1 MTAELRLPCLC
12 LVADCSVVGP
22 DELPHRV
29 AAAVEGGVSLVQLR
43 AKEMPGGLML
53 SLVHELE
60 RAVARSATLLVNE
73 RVDVAATAKVPG
85 VQLGEQ
91 ALPARDARQLLAPGS
106 LVGRSVH
113 SVEGAMQAV
122 GDGADFLVVGTMFE
136 TGSHPGEEPAGPQLM
151 RAVAA
156 RVGGEGG
163 PPLIGIGGITPQNVD
178 AVIGA
183 GASGVAVIRSI
194 LAANDPRSAAE
205 RMRSSLETSWQNSAA
220 LLDNGARLGAGRTT

>member
-1 MTAELRLPCLC
+1 MTCALRLPSLC

-22 DELPHRV
+22 SELPGRV

-53 SLVHELE
+53 SLALELAQE
-60 RAVARSATLLVNE
+60 IAGRATLLVNE
-73 RVDVAATAKVPG
+73 RVDVAATAQVPG

-91 ALPARDARQLLAPGS
+91 ALTAREARKLLAQGS

-113 SVEGAMQAV
+113 SVEGALHAAA
-122 GDGADFLVVGTMFE
+122 DGADFLVVGTMFQ
-136 TGSHPGEEPAGPQLM
+136 TSSHPGEEPAGPQLM
-151 RAVAA
+151 RNVAECC
-156 RVGGEGG
+156 GL
-163 PPLIGIGGITPQNVD
+163 PLIGIGGITPDNVD

-194 LAANDPRSAAE
+194 LSADDPRSAAE
-205 RMRSSLETSWQNSAA
+205 KMRSALETSWHKSATM
-220 LLDNGARLGAGRTT
+220 LDNSVRSGAGRTI